1 MDVIAED
8 KEYRLVLD
16 VPGASKEDVSVEAG
30 PIPGT
35 VLVRVEPS
43 EASLRTPKGTPVR
56 VERAAS
62 RPGGVRLERIVPV
75 APDADGSGAKV
86 SLKDGVLTVTVP
98 KRAPASEQG
107 VSGSG
112 SGSGSKRSGSN

>member
-112 SGSGSKRSGSN
+112 SGSKRSGSN